1 MAGRRKRRARLE
13 AAGQWPP
20 EGHPAAQRETWTE
33 GGGRTNV
40 FQRKRTTVRRASLS
54 AAQVEALEHLK
65 GEVDADFYAQVEEHM
80 GLRERELTVP
90 MTTPEAKAA
99 RSKAI
104 LGTAHSLGKRDVK
117 DRVLATFE
125 RLGEEAFTAWAIENL
140 DLFYGMWAKLLPSKQ
155 ELDVLNRMADDGR
168 NVRENIRDL
177 LQSLPGPGA
186 ALVAGQLALPGAGP
200 GEDG

>member
-1 MAGRRKRRARLE
+1 MAGRSKRRERLE
-13 AAGQWPP
+13 AAGKWPP
-20 EGHPAAQRETWTE
+20 EGHPAAERATWLE
-33 GGGRTNV
+33 GGGRTHV
-40 FQRKRTTVRRASLS
+40 FQRKRTTVRRDSLS
-54 AAQVEALEHLK
+54 AAQDEALAHLK

-99 RSKAI
+99 RHKAI
-104 LGTAHSLGKRDVK
+104 LGTQQSMGKRDVK

-125 RLGEEAFTAWAIENL
+125 HLGEEAFTAWAIENL

-155 ELDVLNRMADDGR
+155 ELDILNRMADDGR
-168 NVRENIRDL
+168 NVRENIADL
-177 LQSLPGPGA
+177 LESLSGPGA
-186 ALVAGQLALPGAGP
+186 AHVEGQLALPAAGA